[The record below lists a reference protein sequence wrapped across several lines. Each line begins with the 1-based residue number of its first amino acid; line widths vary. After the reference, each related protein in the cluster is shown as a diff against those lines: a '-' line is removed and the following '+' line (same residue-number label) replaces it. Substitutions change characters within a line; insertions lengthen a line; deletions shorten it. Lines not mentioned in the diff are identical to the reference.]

1 MTPRSGDRPSEKQ
14 PEVER
19 VLRLLLFLSREVPG
33 GMRLCA
39 GQSSVEL
46 AFLSRLGAAC
56 RATYKQGWV
65 LPGFHGYMM
74 QVCPEISLVNCDHCT
89 HITTQHSRVV

>member
-1 MTPRSGDRPSEKQ
+1 MAPRSGDRPSEMQ
-14 PEVER
+14 PQVER
-19 VLRLLLFLSREVPG
+19 ILRLLLFLSREAPG

-46 AFLSRLGAAC
+46 AFLSPLSATSG
-56 RATYKQGWV
+56 ATYKQGWV

-89 HITTQHSRVV
+89 HITTQHSRVL